1 MLRIFYFNRFQKLKI
16 HNNRYQY
23 FKVQTTNDIDKW
35 INKTNNQRLGS
46 TEHDCYLPNYAILN
60 KNGLIELRSILE
72 PGFSYISMNQ
82 NWKKQFIN
90 IIKLQ
95 LKIFVCFIVLIEI

>member
-1 MLRIFYFNRFQKLKI
+1 MKYKTSTFSILSLPHQSKHINAKNILFQQVPKLKI

-60 KNGLIELRSILE
+60 K
-72 PGFSYISMNQ
+72 MD
-82 NWKKQFIN
+82 
-90 IIKLQ
+90 
-95 LKIFVCFIVLIEI
+95 

>member
-46 TEHDCYLPNYAILN
+46 TEHDCYLHNYAILN

-72 PGFSYISMNQ
+72 PGFFLYINESELE
-82 NWKKQFIN
+82 KQFIN

-95 LKIFVCFIVLIEI
+95 LKILCVL

>member
-1 MLRIFYFNRFQKLKI
+1 MLRIFYFNRFQKLKT

-72 PGFSYISMNQ
+72 PGFFLYINESELEKAIYQ
-82 NWKKQFIN
+82 YYQVT
-90 IIKLQ
+90 IK
-95 LKIFVCFIVLIEI
+95 EIGRAHV